1 MYNGY
6 YYGFDMTYLV
16 LVVPA
21 LLIALIAQIQVKSA
35 FSRYAGVRCTSGLT
49 GAQAAQR
56 ILQANGITDV
66 RIEHISGKLTDHFDP
81 QAKVIRLSDEVY
93 GVASIAAVGVA
104 AHEAG
109 HAVQYATDY
118 APIRIRA
125 AIIPATRIGSN
136 LSWPLLIAGLIF
148 NWTALVWAGILL
160 FGLVTVFQ
168 LATLPVEFN
177 AALQKH
183 LTTWGFD
190 VRCAEDFRNVLAE
203 CTAFDPQLV
212 LLDITLP
219 FYNGYHWC
227 QELRRVSNVP
237 VVFISSASDNM
248 NIVMAMNM
256 GGDDFIAKP
265 FDLNVLLAKIQAILR
280 RTYDFAA
287 PAPTLEH
294 RGAVLNTADASLT
307 YQGQRIELTKNDYRI
322 LQTLLERKGSV
333 VSRET
338 LMEKLWETDSFV
350 DENTLTVNIAR
361 LRRKLEA
368 AGLPDYI
375 TTKKGLGYLIE

>member
-1 MYNGY
+1 MH
-6 YYGFDMTYLV
+6 
-16 LVVPA
+16 
-21 LLIALIAQIQVKSA
+21 
-35 FSRYAGVRCTSGLT
+35 
-49 GAQAAQR
+49 R
-56 ILQANGITDV
+56 IFIVED
-66 RIEHISGKLTDHFDP
+66 D
-81 QAKVIRLSDEVY
+81 
-93 GVASIAAVGVA
+93 
-104 AHEAG
+104 
-109 HAVQYATDY
+109 
-118 APIRIRA
+118 A
-125 AIIPATRIGSN
+125 AIA
-136 LSWPLLIAGLIF
+136 
-148 NWTALVWAGILL
+148 
-160 FGLVTVFQ
+160 
-168 LATLPVEFN
+168 

-280 RTYDFAA
+280 RTYDFAT

-307 YQGQRIELTKNDYRI
+307 YQGQRIELTKNDYR
-322 LQTLLERKGSV
+322 K
-333 VSRET
+333 T

>member
-1 MYNGY
+1 MH
-6 YYGFDMTYLV
+6 
-16 LVVPA
+16 
-21 LLIALIAQIQVKSA
+21 
-35 FSRYAGVRCTSGLT
+35 
-49 GAQAAQR
+49 R
-56 ILQANGITDV
+56 IFIVED
-66 RIEHISGKLTDHFDP
+66 D
-81 QAKVIRLSDEVY
+81 
-93 GVASIAAVGVA
+93 
-104 AHEAG
+104 
-109 HAVQYATDY
+109 
-118 APIRIRA
+118 A
-125 AIIPATRIGSN
+125 AIA
-136 LSWPLLIAGLIF
+136 
-148 NWTALVWAGILL
+148 
-160 FGLVTVFQ
+160 
-168 LATLPVEFN
+168 

-190 VRCAEDFRNVLAE
+190 VRCAEDFRNVLTE

-237 VVFISSASDNM
+237 VVFLSSASDNM
-248 NIVMAMNM
+248 HIVMAMNM
-256 GGDDFIAKP
+256 GGDDFM
-265 FDLNVLLAKIQAILR
+265 AKIQAILR
-280 RTYDFAA
+280 RTYDFSA

-294 RGAVLNTADASLT
+294 RGAVLNTADASLM